1 MNPSLSPTGA
11 STDSSDTYDYKNDW
25 GPKFEKLNQV
35 FKRESEEEEDSDYEF
50 SNIPK
55 QRKRA
60 SLPPPVT
67 ETTPPESP
75 VNKPVTTSRP
85 TDAPTVTFTGGDGK
99 SGDRPQQPPP
109 PPPSRSTEAF
119 NPLPSYGDLEGE
131 ESWC

>member
-1 MNPSLSPTGA
+1 MYGRG
-11 STDSSDTYDYKNDW
+11 SD
-25 GPKFEKLNQV
+25 
-35 FKRESEEEEDSDYEF
+35 EEDDSEYEF
-50 SNIPK
+50 PNIPK

-85 TDAPTVTFTGGDGK
+85 TEEPTVTFAGREGQ

-109 PPPSRSTEAF
+109 PPPSRTTEAF
-119 NPLPSYGDLEGE
+119 NASLPAYGDLEGE